1 MSNKGD
7 RYVIFMQ
14 WLAFIVIISIVF
26 IHGFWP
32 TAFVLDTFSMGLLFL
47 LAIPLLS
54 PFLKKAKWFGAE
66 FNFKEDIKRA
76 TKLVEKSEAKAK
88 EISSKQGKKEVEF
101 KTFTTETARQLLGSD
116 PNLALAAL
124 RIEIE
129 RVLTAAVAKID
140 ASSKPKSLRD
150 SINTL
155 YQAQMLSEEQQE
167 ALQTI
172 CNSAN
177 KAVHGA
183 DVSKAEAEE
192 IIGLAERLDNSFS
205 FGYSVNFKPNKDYAK
220 QGLTCAW
227 EHCIELFPIQEER
240 GELSCHVFG
249 HDCPG
254 GVKAKKVCKI
264 K

>member
-1 MSNKGD
+1 MK
-7 RYVIFMQ
+7 IMQ
-14 WLAFIVIISIVF
+14 WLAFLIIISIVF

-32 TAFVLDTFSMGLLFL
+32 AAFVLDKFSMGLLFL

-66 FNFKEDIKRA
+66 FNFKEDIRKA
-76 TKLVEKSEAKAK
+76 TKLVERSEAKAK
-88 EISSKQGKKEVEF
+88 EITSKQGIKPSEF
-101 KTFTTETARQLLGSD
+101 RTFTTDTARKLLNSD

-129 RVLTAAVAKID
+129 RVLITAVAKITD
-140 ASSKPKSLRD
+140 NSNKPRSLRD
-150 SINTL
+150 SINSL
-155 YQAQMLSEEQQE
+155 YQSQILSEEQQE

-172 CNSAN
+172 CNTAN

-183 DVSKAEAEE
+183 EVSKLEAEE
-192 IIGLAERLDNSFS
+192 IIELAERLDSSFS
-205 FGYSVNFKPNKDYAK
+205 LGYSINLKPNKNYAK
-220 QGLTCAW
+220 QGLACAW
-227 EHCIELFPIQEER
+227 EHCVEFSPIQEEQ

-254 GVKAKKVCKI
+254 GIKARKACKVK
-264 K
+264 

>member
-1 MSNKGD
+1 M
-7 RYVIFMQ
+7 IIMQ
-14 WLAFIVIISIVF
+14 WLAFIVVITIVF

-32 TAFVLDTFSMGLLFL
+32 TAFLLDKYSMGLLFL

-66 FNFKEDIKRA
+66 FDFKADIKRV
-76 TKLVEKSEAKAK
+76 TRLVEKSEEKAK
-88 EISSKQGKKEVEF
+88 EISSKQGKKAPEF
-101 KTFTTETARQLLGSD
+101 KTLMTEAARQLLKSD

-129 RVLTAAVAKID
+129 RVITTAVTQID
-140 ASSKPKSLRD
+140 ANFNPKSLRD
-150 SINTL
+150 SIHKL
-155 YQAQMLSEEQQE
+155 YQSQVLSEEQQD
-167 ALQTI
+167 AFQTI

-192 IIGLAERLDNSFS
+192 IIGLAERLNNSFS
-205 FGYSVNFKPNKDYAK
+205 LGYSINFKPNKDHVK

-227 EHCIELFPIQEER
+227 EHCIELSPIQQER
-240 GELSCHVFG
+240 GELSCNVFG

-254 GVKAKKVCKI
+254 GVKARKACKVK
-264 K
+264 

>member
-1 MSNKGD
+1 
-7 RYVIFMQ
+7 MQ
-14 WLAFIVIISIVF
+14 WLAFIVIILIVF
-26 IHGFWP
+26 VHGFWP
-32 TAFVLDTFSMGLLFL
+32 AAFLLDKFSMGLLFL

-76 TKLVEKSEAKAK
+76 TKLVEKSEARAK
-88 EISSKQGKKEVEF
+88 EISVKQGKTVSEF
-101 KTFTTETARQLLGSD
+101 KTFRTETARQLLSSD

-129 RVLTAAVAKID
+129 RVITAAATKVD
-140 ASSKPKSLRD
+140 ADYRPRSLRD

-155 YQAQMLSEEQQE
+155 SQSLLFSEEQQE

-172 CNSAN
+172 CSSAN

-183 DVSKAEAEE
+183 DVSRAEAEE
-192 IIGLAERLDNSFS
+192 IIGLAERLDSSFS
-205 FGYSVNFKPNKDYAK
+205 LGYSINFQPNKDYAK

-227 EHCIELFPIQEER
+227 EHCIELSPIQEER
-240 GELSCHVFG
+240 SELSCHVFG

-254 GVKAKKVCKI
+254 GVKARKACKVK
-264 K
+264 